1 MAGTRE
7 FDVSRSRWEQVLGT
21 RPLVAILRGL
31 RPEEAAEIGEAL
43 IGAGILC
50 AEVPLNSPN
59 APDSIAILKR
69 AHGHKLMVGA
79 GTVLSVQ
86 EVALVAACGAELVVS
101 PNTNPA
107 VIAATKAA
115 GLLSIPGFATPSEAF
130 AGLEAGADALK
141 AFPTDV
147 VSPGALR
154 ALREVLPVN
163 ASLIPV
169 GGVTIEKIGE
179 YKKAGAAGFGIGS
192 AIYRPGS
199 DAATVSKKARDFV
212 EAFHG
217 LG

>member
-1 MAGTRE
+1 M
-7 FDVSRSRWEQVLGT
+7 SRSRWEHILST
-21 RPLVAILRGL
+21 RPLIAILRGL

-43 IGAGILC
+43 VAAGILC

-59 APDSIAILKR
+59 APESIAILKR
-69 AHGHKLMVGA
+69 AHGQALMVGA
-79 GTVLSVQ
+79 GTVLSVP
-86 EVALVAACGAELVVS
+86 EVAVVAACGAELVVS
-101 PNTNPA
+101 PNVNPA

-130 AGLEAGADALK
+130 AGIEAGADALK
-141 AFPTDV
+141 AFPTDL
-147 VSPGALR
+147 VSPAALR
-154 ALREVLPVN
+154 ALKEVLPANIPV
-163 ASLIPV
+163 IPV
-169 GGVTIEKIGE
+169 GGVTIEKIAE

-199 DAATVSKKARDFV
+199 DAASVRKKARDFV

>member
-1 MAGTRE
+1 M
-7 FDVSRSRWEQVLGT
+7 SRSRWEHILGT
-21 RPLVAILRGL
+21 RPLIAILRGL
-31 RPEEAAEIGEAL
+31 RPDEAVEIGEAL
-43 IGAGILC
+43 VSAGILC

-59 APDSIAILKR
+59 APDSIALLRR

-86 EVALVAACGAELVVS
+86 EVAVVAACGAELVVS
-101 PNTNPA
+101 PNINPA
-107 VIAATKAA
+107 VIAAAKAA

-154 ALREVLPVN
+154 ALREVLPRNVP
-163 ASLIPV
+163 LIPV

-192 AIYRPGS
+192 AIYRPGI
-199 DAATVSKKARDFV
+199 DASIVSKKARDFV

-217 LG
+217 LR